1 MRIIHAMGEGNDL
14 ARIFNFLD
22 LELSS
27 DGLRF
32 FLSVKKCFDNDLG
45 LFREF
50 IIDYLTMQKST
61 LVDDMDDI
69 YTAFVNNY
77 LDMREIQG
85 EDSLLEQFARYAK
98 YFLMLH
104 FEYIKNEDF
113 KHWISIINS
122 YNGNVAYPFLMELL
136 DDFEHGRIGQT
147 ELNQMALL
155 VVNLLRNTNLEGVEL
170 RKEFATLG
178 YNVNKMLGVKSYESI
193 EQIEEAN
200 TAKAS

>member
-1 MRIIHAMGEGNDL
+1 MGGHADL
-14 ARIFNFLD
+14 IRIFSFLD

-27 DGLRF
+27 DGLKF
-32 FLSVKKCFDNDLG
+32 FLSVKKCFDNDLD

-61 LVDDMDDI
+61 LVDDMGDI
-69 YTAFVNNY
+69 YTPFVNNY

-113 KHWISIINS
+113 KHWVHIINS
-122 YNGNVAYPFLMELL
+122 YNGKVAYPFLMELL
-136 DDFEHGRIGQT
+136 DDFEYGRIDQSD
-147 ELNQMALL
+147 LNQMALM
-155 VVNLLRNTNLEGVEL
+155 VVNLLRNTNLEGIEQ
-170 RKEFATLG
+170 RREFAALG
-178 YNVNKMLGVKSYESI
+178 YNVNKMLGVKNSE
-193 EQIEEAN
+193 EVEEAR
-200 TAKAS
+200 AAS